1 MGTRKSA
8 GPKMPVSL
16 KGAEVRE
23 AKATKAGAVTDAD
36 RWKTLFEAPPVAEYE
51 QGDAVYCTRVRIVED
66 TETGRIRLDM
76 RHWKYLKSSGEFQ
89 TVKRGKGRGTGYTQ
103 YYSHNIETL
112 AESIQECADFC
123 KKEKL
128 EFAPFTEE

>member
-1 MGTRKSA
+1 
-8 GPKMPVSL
+8 MPASL
-16 KGAEVRE
+16 KGAEVRA

-66 TETGRIRLDM
+66 TTNGRVRLDM
-76 RHWKYLKSSGEFQ
+76 RHWKYFKSTGNWE

-103 YYSHNIETL
+103 YYSHNLETL
-112 AESIQECADFC
+112 AEALAECAAFC
-123 KKEKL
+123 EREKL
-128 EFAPFTEE
+128 EFRPFTEE